1 MKTYTVRVTETYM
14 ADFSIE
20 AESVLDAC
28 EKADELASEDF
39 NLTAPENMTR
49 RDCEAIG
56 CVDE

>member
-39 NLTAPENMTR
+39 NLTAPENMTH

-56 CVDE
+56 YVDE